1 MTPDED
7 VRINKRQRRAEV
19 LSWLLAVPIG
29 LFIVAMIVVYKV
41 TFGDGKLFVGE
52 VIYPTIFVAV
62 ALSSFF
68 VGRVYRKHMERKLG
82 RRLRNEYELTS
93 LNSWMEVSKKDEPPR
108 D

>member
-1 MTPDED
+1 MPCAVWPNTPNSPTPPSSWNRDD
-7 VRINKRQRRAEV
+7 RRV
-19 LSWLLAVPIG
+19 
-29 LFIVAMIVVYKV
+29 KV